1 MPRAGIWMVFGAL
14 VVAVGCGGSE
24 DRRPDTGAGAS
35 QPVPATLNC
44 ADMCGRLA
52 DCLVTLCNEDTNSMQ
67 FTPLGSVV
75 EAQCVSGCTDALVM
89 TQFSTT
95 AWQCLF
101 QSSCRQ
107 VLDYDTCA
115 VDSSYHCM

>member
-1 MPRAGIWMVFGAL
+1 MSRAGCWMVVAAL
-14 VVAVGCGGSE
+14 VVASACGGE
-24 DRRPDTGAGAS
+24 DRRPDTGAGAA
-35 QPVPATLNC
+35 QPIPATLNC

-52 DCLVTLCNEDTNSMQ
+52 DCLVTLCNEDTNSTQ
-67 FTPLGSVV
+67 FTPLGPVV
-75 EAQCVSGCTDALVM
+75 ESQCVSGCTEAIVM
-89 TQFSTT
+89 SQFSPQDWT
-95 AWQCLF
+95 CLF

>member
-1 MPRAGIWMVFGAL
+1 MPRAGRWMVCVVL
-14 VVAVGCGGSE
+14 VVAFGCGGSE
-24 DRRPDTGAGAS
+24 DRRPDTGAGAG

-44 ADMCGRLA
+44 TDMCRRLA
-52 DCLVTLCNEDTNSMQ
+52 ECLVTLCNEDTNSTRYTSFQ
-67 FTPLGSVV
+67 GFV
-75 EAQCVSGCTDALVM
+75 ETDCLTTCTDALVM
-89 TQFSTT
+89 TQFSTQ

-107 VLDYDTCA
+107 TLDYDTCA